1 MFILNLR
8 DPSFLAG
15 IQILYVHIICT
26 YVSLQKTNI
35 FLDLVFCAYVHYIYA
50 VCVQESYYIPNDDDD
65 DWKRTTYN
73 IHTTH
78 TPLPPSTSFPVVM
91 LFYA

>member
-1 MFILNLR
+1 MYNNN
-8 DPSFLAG
+8 
-15 IQILYVHIICT
+15 IICT

-35 FLDLVFCAYVHYIYA
+35 FLDQVFCAYVHYIYA

-73 IHTTH
+73 IHTLLFLL
-78 TPLPPSTSFPVVM
+78 PLPFQLLCFFMPNHFLSSKFNDCFP
-91 LFYA
+91 LSL